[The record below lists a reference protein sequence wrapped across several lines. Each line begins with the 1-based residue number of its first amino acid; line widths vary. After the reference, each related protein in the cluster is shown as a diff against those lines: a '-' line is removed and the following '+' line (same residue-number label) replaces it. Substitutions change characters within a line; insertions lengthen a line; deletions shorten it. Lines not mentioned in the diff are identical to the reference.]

1 MMINSKKNTTKRALE
16 VNNYEVM
23 FDIVN
28 ILELVNSINSRL
40 ARVER
45 QIKEINGSDKNE

>member
-1 MMINSKKNTTKRALE
+1 MLKKNTTKQRIE
-16 VNNYEVM
+16 VNNYQVV
-23 FDIVN
+23 FDVVN
-28 ILELVNSINSRL
+28 ILELVNRINSRL

>member
-1 MMINSKKNTTKRALE
+1 MFNSKNNTTKRKLQ
-16 VNNYEVM
+16 VNNYQVT
-23 FDIVN
+23 FDVVN